1 MPLPCRFPFP
11 FVPPRLRELGLGLPI
26 RALVWIATILAGL
39 AASSPACAQ
48 SDKATAPIPAATLA
62 LIAAKGSS
70 ASAPILLRAYK
81 RESEIELWKRTG
93 SGRFVHVKTYP
104 ICRWSGQLGPKTKE
118 GDRQTPEGFYSIAKR
133 QMNPNSA
140 YYLSFDIGYPNVF
153 DRALGRTGSAVM
165 VHGICASM
173 GCFAMTDQVAGELFA
188 VAREAF
194 AGGQGAF
201 QFQSYPFRMTAANIA
216 RYRND
221 ANIAFWRQLKEGS
234 DRFEATG
241 QEPTITV
248 MAGRYAFAPL
258 RDSGQEALAV
268 KRVKDETERVASLI
282 EDGAAAVRTTYSD
295 GGQHPF
301 WAAMINKGF
310 PVGPVSRPE
319 ALAYAGLDVV
329 LIPARRKPVIV
340 PMPEAVWAA
349 LIAPET
355 RFASPQI
362 AAFVPAHEAP
372 TPRFGPLV
380 TRYVETLPSL
390 LRASLDRTVDDPRF
404 EGTTP
409 ILDVVA
415 ER

>member
-1 MPLPCRFPFP
+1 M
-11 FVPPRLRELGLGLPI
+11 V
-26 RALVWIATILAGL
+26 AGL
-39 AASSPACAQ
+39 ATMAPASAQ
-48 SDKATAPIPAATLA
+48 TDKASAPIPAATLA
-62 LIAAKGSS
+62 LLSAKGSS

-81 RESEIELWKRTG
+81 RESEIELWKRNGT
-93 SGRFVHVKTYP
+93 GRFVHIKTFP

-118 GDRQTPEGFYSIAKR
+118 GDRQTPEGFYTVARS

-140 YYLSFDIGYPNVF
+140 YYLSFDVGYPNVF

-173 GCFAMTDQVAGELFA
+173 GCFAMTDQVAGELFS

-194 AGGQGAF
+194 AGGQSAF
-201 QFQSYPFRMTAANIA
+201 QFQSFPFRMTAANLA

-221 ANIAFWRQLKEGS
+221 TNIAFWRQLKEGS

-241 QEPTITV
+241 AEPTIRV
-248 MAGRYAFAPL
+248 ASGRYAFAPL
-258 RDSGQEALAV
+258 RDPAQEALAL
-268 KRVKDETERVASLI
+268 KRVKDENERVAQLI

-319 ALAYAGLDVV
+319 ALAYAGQDVI

-349 LIAPET
+349 LITPET
-355 RFASPQI
+355 RFAPPQF

-372 TPRFGPLV
+372 APRFGPLL
-380 TRYVETLPSL
+380 TRYADTLPSL
-390 LRASLDRTVDDPRF
+390 LRASLDRTIDEPRF
-404 EGTTP
+404 EGTIP